1 MTPLPLQTHTQLR
14 GGRVGIGNPR
24 GVGNPAPAPGP
35 QFLMT
40 PTLPLRPRLPGKG
53 EEGQGT
59 AFY

>member
-1 MTPLPLQTHTQLR
+1 MTPFPPHTYTQLR

-40 PTLPLRPRLPGKG
+40 PTLSLRSGLPGKG
-53 EEGQGT
+53 EEGQGM